1 MNNLSPNKQ
10 QHSKLKTDSGKLCSE
25 SLQSW
30 LPAANSNYRVECLLP
45 TQPTEL
51 SACCQ
56 LNLQSWVLAAS
67 STYRV
72 ECLLPAQPTELSACW
87 QLNLQSWVLAASS
100 NYRVDCLLAA
110 QTTELIACW
119 QLKLQS
125 WLLAGSSNYSWL
137 LAGSSNYSW
146 LLAAS
151 SNYRVDCLLAA
162 QTTVDCLL
170 PAQTTELI
178 ACCQP
183 LNWVHVSENRV
194 DELVITNSHE
204 CDYFRTKFEHKDYAF
219 GGDSNSTF
227 FVYVHAFKTPFWL
240 QVSSVRSGR
249 GDVSSGAVEEG
260 WWGWVGSG
268 GEIACSLL
276 LPSAQDHMKNLKQT
290 EAQPRALVQNQRSG
304 EFVST
309 WQLSH
314 DSCHTHTATVTQ
326 SCLRTSGGVYALH
339 I

>member
-1 MNNLSPNKQ
+1 M
-10 QHSKLKTDSGKLCSE
+10 
-25 SLQSW
+25 
-30 LPAANSNYRVECLLP
+30 
-45 TQPTEL
+45 
-51 SACCQ
+51 
-56 LNLQSWVLAAS
+56 
-67 STYRV
+67 
-72 ECLLPAQPTELSACW
+72 
-87 QLNLQSWVLAASS
+87 
-100 NYRVDCLLAA
+100 
-110 QTTELIACW
+110 
-119 QLKLQS
+119 
-125 WLLAGSSNYSWL
+125 
-137 LAGSSNYSW
+137 
-146 LLAAS
+146 
-151 SNYRVDCLLAA
+151 
-162 QTTVDCLL
+162 
-170 PAQTTELI
+170 
-178 ACCQP
+178 
-183 LNWVHVSENRV
+183 HVSENRV

-309 WQLSH
+309 
-314 DSCHTHTATVTQ
+314 
-326 SCLRTSGGVYALH
+326 
-339 I
+339 